1 MSHSW
6 ELPSYISLEYISI
19 LRIHVLIENH
29 FSMPPESMII
39 KMLFTVATPQSS
51 HVLYTMMFHL
61 LCMPQVCFLFPLHFV
76 PFYFILSCPV
86 LFCSVLFCAVLS
98 YSICSTLFCPVLL
111 CFQRLFRHS
120 HPDLLFYLNV
130 CVVLPPPAF
139 PLTSRLL
146 VLPCIYVFFLSVVS
160 GGFLY
165 ILGLIRHQ
173 SPGAVCCAPIQSAG

>member
-19 LRIHVLIENH
+19 LRIHVLIEIH

-61 LCMPQVCFLFPLHFV
+61 LGMPQVCFLFPFQCV

-86 LFCSVLFCAVLS
+86 LFCSVLFCYVPFC
-98 YSICSTLFCPVLL
+98 SILFCSVLF
-111 CFQRLFRHS
+111 CT
-120 HPDLLFYLNV
+120 
-130 CVVLPPPAF
+130 VVFPASLPTLSSRFAV
-139 PLTSRLL
+139 TS
-146 VLPCIYVFFLSVVS
+146 I
-160 GGFLY
+160 
-165 ILGLIRHQ
+165 
-173 SPGAVCCAPIQSAG
+173 

>member
-51 HVLYTMMFHL
+51 HALYTMMLHL
-61 LCMPQVCFLFPLHFV
+61 LCMPQVCFLFPFHFV

-86 LFCSVLFCAVLS
+86 LFCSVLLCCVS
-98 YSICSTLFCPVLL
+98 SVSSDTLIQIYCN
-111 CFQRLFRHS
+111 
-120 HPDLLFYLNV
+120 FYLNV
-130 CVVLPPPAF
+130 CVVLPPPAL
-139 PLTSRLL
+139 PLSTRFTRIAMYIC
-146 VLPCIYVFFLSVVS
+146 VLSF
-160 GGFLY
+160 
-165 ILGLIRHQ
+165 
-173 SPGAVCCAPIQSAG
+173 CCE